1 MESLKVLAV
10 VQNLPRLISPA
21 SEFARKH
28 GFAKERISES
38 ELALEEAV
46 TNICLYAY
54 GDEKGQ
60 VEVRYFHEDD
70 GDTLIV
76 EIRDSGKPFDAL
88 AAPSPD
94 LTGDLEDRELGG
106 LGVFF
111 IRTLTDE
118 VQYRRSTSE
127 NILRLTFGP
136 ARDKGHGAIKQ
147 RP

>member
-1 MESLKVLAV
+1 VESLKVLAV

-28 GFAKERISES
+28 GFTKERISEL

-54 GDEKGQ
+54 GDEKGP
-60 VEVRYFHEDD
+60 VEVRYFYEDD

-88 AAPSPD
+88 AAPSPA

-111 IRTLTDE
+111 IRTLTDDVE
-118 VQYRRSTSE
+118 YHYSEGENVLRMAFYRVQE
-127 NILRLTFGP
+127 
-136 ARDKGHGAIKQ
+136 KGAKK
-147 RP
+147 